1 MMIRAVIVC
10 AVLAAGAVSTSAEA
24 KVCKAPVEATGHGQ
38 NVEPSLPDYGDAY
51 AKKDARKKWRAAVIA
66 ADGLAFAKL
75 SKAKSITYTP
85 DAGAGQIYEVLK
97 ATPCK

>member
-1 MMIRAVIVC
+1 MTRAVIVL
-10 AVLAAGAVSTSAEA
+10 AVLAVCTSATAAEA
-24 KVCKAPVEATGHGQ
+24 KVCKAPIEATGHGQ

-51 AKKDARKKWRAAVIA
+51 AKKDARKNWRAAVIA

-75 SKAKSITYTP
+75 SKAKSITFTP